1 MASLFE
7 DRHRHVPHRAAG
19 KRQQPSAAAAAAEG
33 RDAVQTADG
42 VTGAAGRLTGS
53 AAGSMSVADAAQLAV
68 WLARRAA
75 VAWLVEASSVGDA
88 EAASLL
94 GWLWHDGV
102 LQGTKAPQEALAVVS
117 K

>member
-1 MASLFE
+1 MAGPGFAVL
-7 DRHRHVPHRAAG
+7 
-19 KRQQPSAAAAAAEG
+19 SAAE
-33 RDAVQTADG
+33 
-42 VTGAAGRLTGS
+42 
-53 AAGSMSVADAAQLAV
+53 AAQLAV
-68 WLARRAA
+68 WRARRAA

-102 LQGTKAPQEALAVVS
+102 LQGSKAPQEALAVVS